1 MQKKFDRI
9 KIKRIISANNNA
21 NGENKMKL
29 IRIENYQDYCKA
41 VYSDGS
47 KLIISKQDAEK
58 LLKTL

>member
-1 MQKKFDRI
+1 
-9 KIKRIISANNNA
+9 
-21 NGENKMKL
+21 MKL

-58 LLKTL
+58 LLKSL